1 MRMLLP
7 NFYRCFL
14 LVTVLLVS
22 ACGSPEQRAQSYYE
36 RGIALIEKKDDL
48 AARLELNNAIKF
60 KSDKIEAWRALA
72 GINERTKAYQL
83 LFENLRRIVELDP
96 NDTEARVKL
105 GKMLLAGGAPEA
117 ALRIVEGAREAGS
130 RDAGLLTLKAAILL
144 RMRDTSGGLI
154 EARKATELDP
164 GDVDAAIILATEKL
178 SKRDADGALQI
189 LSAPP
194 IASKNDFRVEQ
205 IRAQILAQKGDLS
218 QAEGILHKLIDQ
230 KPQDIAVRDQLVRIY
245 TAQRR
250 FEDAEK
256 ELRAIVAANPENPG
270 AELDAVRFLGG
281 VKGAALAR
289 EELVTRIKAG
299 GDVFPYQMALA
310 DLDFN
315 QGRKNW

>member
-1 MRMLLP
+1 MKTLLP

-14 LVTVLLVS
+14 LVAVLIVS
-22 ACGSPEQRAQSYYE
+22 ACGGSPEQRAQSYYE
-36 RGIALIEKKDDL
+36 RGIALIEKKDEL

-205 IRAQILAQKGDLS
+205 IRPTILAKKGDLF
-218 QAEGILHKLIDQ
+218 QAEGILHKLI
-230 KPQDIAVRDQLVRIY
+230 
-245 TAQRR
+245 
-250 FEDAEK
+250 
-256 ELRAIVAANPENPG
+256 
-270 AELDAVRFLGG
+270 
-281 VKGAALAR
+281 
-289 EELVTRIKAG
+289 
-299 GDVFPYQMALA
+299 
-310 DLDFN
+310 
-315 QGRKNW
+315 